1 MTDMISLVAEKNPD
15 EDGSGNYRQVTAVG
29 EAGTR
34 PLPPAHISRWKVT
47 QGDPKGKMEPTTTP
61 GILDTSSVSLVEAS
75 RPNGGEQ
82 GIGDLQEGSSAS
94 MLISR

>member
-1 MTDMISLVAEKNPD
+1 M
-15 EDGSGNYRQVTAVG
+15 AVG

-34 PLPPAHISRWKVT
+34 PLPPAHISRWGVT
-47 QGDPKGKMEPTTTP
+47 QGDPPGKMEPTTTP

-75 RPNGGEQ
+75 HPNGGKR
-82 GIGDLQEGSSAS
+82 GIGDLKEGSSVP